1 MSPELP
7 NETRLSEPQAGLLQR
22 ATRALSKRSYPL
34 LHLACEVIDHSGH
47 RAIAFDHLYGLI
59 RSDLTAR
66 ILVQTND
73 CVQSG
78 PFMGMTLT
86 RPTFWGDGDI
96 GSFVVGL
103 YEQELHQSLREIMSA
118 GINKVL
124 NVGCAG
130 GLYAV
135 GLARCLPDAMI
146 EAFDIALDAGPF
158 VDALATANGVR
169 NRVHFR
175 GGCDPERLAA
185 AVQSTPA
192 FILMDCEG
200 YELDLVDPVRVP
212 GLRECVMIIETH
224 QVDGVSTEGVL
235 LERLSPTHEIQ
246 IVSQGPRNP
255 HCEPALRALSNLEQ
269 WLIVNEN
276 RQYEQTWLICR
287 PHS

>member
-1 MSPELP
+1 M
-7 NETRLSEPQAGLLQR
+7 NEPQPGLFQR
-22 ATRALSKRSYPL
+22 ATRALSQRSYPL
-34 LHLACEVIDHSGH
+34 LHLACEVMDHSGH
-47 RAIAFDHLYGLI
+47 RSIAFEHFYGLI

-66 ILVQTND
+66 ILVQTGG

-86 RPTFWGDGDI
+86 QPTFWGDGDI

-103 YEQELHQSLREIMSA
+103 YEQELHQALREIMSS
-118 GINKVL
+118 GVNKVL

-135 GLARCLPDAMI
+135 GLARCLPDAQI

-158 VDALATANGVR
+158 VDALATANGVGD
-169 NRVHFR
+169 RVQFR
-175 GGCDPERLAA
+175 GGCDPGILAA
-185 AVQSTPA
+185 AVQKSPA

-200 YELDLVDPVRVP
+200 YELELVDPLRVP
-212 GLRECVMIIETH
+212 GLRECTMIIETH
-224 QVDGVSTEGVL
+224 QVDGVSTEGLL
-235 LERLSPTHEIQ
+235 LERLRPTHEIQ

-255 HCEPALRALSNLEQ
+255 HCEPTLRGFSNLEQ
-269 WLIVNEN
+269 WLVVNEN